1 MIKGHNAT
9 VHYFVK
15 VLGMDITQFN
25 EVMLTHNFLFVY
37 MFTVILGGVIVIIVG
52 GWGYY
57 SSMHYIY
64 LSNTPL
70 MDVHVLKYIL
80 DKCFQLL

>member
-1 MIKGHNAT
+1 
-9 VHYFVK
+9 
-15 VLGMDITQFN
+15 
-25 EVMLTHNFLFVY
+25 
-37 MFTVILGGVIVIIVG
+37 MFTVILGGVIVIIVS

-80 DKCFQLL
+80 DNHVFCNNLYSKSFTVSDLV